1 MRVGPSLLTLVY
13 ALLAAP
19 GPLPAQARE
28 TAGHHVALG
37 DTATRVLDP
46 QAALRHYRAA
56 LALDST
62 SYEALWKAS
71 RSLVDIA
78 KQIESEEDSLKQR
91 RDTLYMQARAL
102 AEAAVRAN
110 PNGADGRFMIADAL
124 GRPSLTPGG
133 EERGRLDRLLLGP
146 ANEAGL

>member
-28 TAGHHVALG
+28 TAAHHVALG
-37 DTATRVLDP
+37 DTATRALDP
-46 QAALRHYRAA
+46 QTALRHYRAA

-62 SYEALWKAS
+62 SYEALWKAA

-78 KQIESEEDSLKQR
+78 KQSGSEEDSLKER
-91 RDTLYMQARAL
+91 PDTVYVPARAL
-102 AEAAVRAN
+102 GAAAVRAN
-110 PNGADGRFMIADAL
+110 RKGA
-124 GRPSLTPGG
+124 
-133 EERGRLDRLLLGP
+133 
-146 ANEAGL
+146 

>member
-1 MRVGPSLLTLVY
+1 MRVGPSLLTLAC

-19 GPLPAQARE
+19 GPVAAQTHE
-28 TAGHHVALG
+28 TAARHIALG
-37 DTATRVLDP
+37 DTATRALDP
-46 QAALRHYRAA
+46 QTALRHYRAA

-91 RDTLYMQARAL
+91 RDSLYMRARAL
-102 AEAAVRAN
+102 AAAAVRAN
-110 PNGADGRFMIADAL
+110 PDG
-124 GRPSLTPGG
+124 G
-133 EERGRLDRLLLGP
+133 DRRCL
-146 ANEAGL
+146 